1 MNIKL
6 TSNYGESVLYPQP
19 HKTYCVLE
27 HYDLDLLLY
36 FKKDDLT
43 IKSDQIKVK
52 KMKEQKNENTKKVST
67 IKDIFTIN

>member
-43 IKSDQIKVK
+43 IKSD
-52 KMKEQKNENTKKVST
+52 
-67 IKDIFTIN
+67 